1 MESSSRIE
9 KNDDLKGLTVTT
21 SPTSY
26 LQTLADDETT
36 AFVVSLQSVKAHLSQ
51 ELQWIN
57 EKLQQKSI
65 QLQGIETLLSEAL
78 ALGLIATGV
87 NPTSKHTSTKEST
100 AVLPSTES
108 VTTDATTDENDLEI
122 PAAIVGEAFKSGQ
135 SIDSIG
141 SIAAAIAALPDKT
154 SSKQRGGQAKSDYTK
169 TTTGSKSSANAKKLP
184 TKAQQSKQSTS
195 KASRTGKTSGLN
207 QFLQSQFRDK
217 ALTESVSDILNRA
230 PAPLSTDDVM
240 AKLYNGLSEEDYQ
253 RAKHSLANI
262 LSLGKSKGAW
272 KSAGRG
278 RYTGNAAMITA

>member
-1 MESSSRIE
+1 
-9 KNDDLKGLTVTT
+9 VTT

-36 AFVVSLQSVKAHLSQ
+36 TFVVSLQSVKAHLSQ

-57 EKLQQKSI
+57 EQLQQKSM

-78 ALGLIATGV
+78 ALGLITTDV
-87 NPTSKHTSTKEST
+87 NTTSNHTPTRDTST
-100 AVLPSTES
+100 VIVPSTES
-108 VTTDATTDENDLEI
+108 VTTDAPTDENNLEI
-122 PAAIVGEAFKSGQ
+122 PTATGGEAFKSDQ
-135 SIDSIG
+135 SIDSID
-141 SIAAAIAALPDKT
+141 SIAAAIAALPDKK

-169 TTTGSKSSANAKKLP
+169 TTSGSKSSANAKKLP
-184 TKAQQSKQSTS
+184 AKAQQSKQSTS

-217 ALTESVSDILNRA
+217 ALTESVSDILSRA

-278 RYTGNAAMITA
+278 RYTCNAAMITA